1 MGKLKDK
8 LYDWKDRL
16 RDRKMMSLVILLVAI
31 IALLGTIAY
40 RKEMQYRQ
48 LSENG
53 YNNAFYQLNEYVNN
67 VEKFLAKATISNS
80 SKHANETLTNL
91 IRESALAQAY
101 LSRLPIA
108 TQDLE
113 NTEKFL
119 NQVGDY
125 SYSLVKKTTTGSN
138 LSQEELDNLTQ
149 LHEYSV
155 DLENTLNELESELY
169 SGTIKWGE
177 LEKKGKNAFDTEKDN
192 ISQSSFSSIEEDLHQ
207 YEGLIYDGAYS
218 ENSTNNQQKALTGDE
233 IDIENAK
240 KIATDFIGKDK
251 ISEIYESDNSQEK
264 DEDRGNSKEEET
276 NNISNSK
283 NQGSQSDTAN
293 IECYNFTA
301 KTINKSEYTI
311 SVSKKG
317 GHVILMNC
325 NRQIQEQSINEED
338 AVKIGKEFLEKNNYK
353 NMKETYYLSNEN
365 ILTVNYAYMQNEI
378 TMYPDLIK
386 IKIALDNGEILGV
399 ETTKY
404 INSHTD
410 ERAIGQ
416 IKITKEEA
424 IKLINPKLEIKSTD
438 MAIIPTEWNTEV
450 LCWEI
455 KGKSANNDFIVYIN
469 ASTGEEEDI
478 LMIVDTPNGTLTT

>member
-1 MGKLKDK
+1 
-8 LYDWKDRL
+8 
-16 RDRKMMSLVILLVAI
+16 
-31 IALLGTIAY
+31 
-40 RKEMQYRQ
+40 
-48 LSENG
+48 
-53 YNNAFYQLNEYVNN
+53 
-67 VEKFLAKATISNS
+67 
-80 SKHANETLTNL
+80 
-91 IRESALAQAY
+91 
-101 LSRLPIA
+101 
-108 TQDLE
+108 
-113 NTEKFL
+113 
-119 NQVGDY
+119 
-125 SYSLVKKTTTGSN
+125 
-138 LSQEELDNLTQ
+138 
-149 LHEYSV
+149 
-155 DLENTLNELESELY
+155 
-169 SGTIKWGE
+169 
-177 LEKKGKNAFDTEKDN
+177 
-192 ISQSSFSSIEEDLHQ
+192 
-207 YEGLIYDGAYS
+207 
-218 ENSTNNQQKALTGDE
+218 
-233 IDIENAK
+233 
-240 KIATDFIGKDK
+240 
-251 ISEIYESDNSQEK
+251 
-264 DEDRGNSKEEET
+264 
-276 NNISNSK
+276 
-283 NQGSQSDTAN
+283 
-293 IECYNFTA
+293 
-301 KTINKSEYTI
+301 
-311 SVSKKG
+311 
-317 GHVILMNC
+317 MNC